1 LRRDTLLPRFI
12 VKYKLLIT
20 YDGTRYCGWQVQPN
34 ATSIQTLIQDAL
46 STALRT
52 KIGAA
57 GSGRT
62 DAGVHAS
69 GQCAHFTYEGSIEL
83 EKLHHSLNGL
93 LPPDIRILSL
103 EKTDDDFHARYSA
116 KSKVYR
122 YHLNTSKVE
131 SPFTRL
137 YAYHLPYP
145 IDLNLLE
152 TAAHHFRGERDF
164 ASFSNEAHRGSA
176 AHNSIRNLHRLEI
189 HKTKNGLILE
199 FEANGFLYKMVR
211 NITGTMLDV
220 ARGKLPL
227 DSIPNIFEAKDR
239 RQAGQAAPPHGLFL
253 ERVIY

>member
-1 LRRDTLLPRFI
+1 MLLPRFI
-12 VKYKLLIT
+12 VKYKLLIA

-52 KIGAA
+52 KTGLT

-69 GQCAHFTYEGSIEL
+69 GQCAHFIFDGQVDL
-83 EKLHHSLNGL
+83 EKLKHSLNGL
-93 LPPDIRILSL
+93 LPPDIRIHAL
-103 EKTDDDFHARYSA
+103 EKTSEDFHARYSA

-122 YHLNTSKVE
+122 YHLNTDKVE
-131 SPFTRL
+131 SPFSRL

-145 IDLNLLE
+145 IDFNLLE
-152 TAAHHFRGERDF
+152 TAAHHFKGERDF

-176 AHNSIRNLHRLEI
+176 ARNSIRNLYRLEI
-189 HKTKNGLILE
+189 HKTINGLILE
-199 FEANGFLYKMVR
+199 YEANGFLYKMVR

-227 DSIPNIFEAKDR
+227 DSIPDIFEAKDR

-253 ERVIY
+253 EKVLYL